1 MVHLIKTENVFY
13 VTLFKDGRELH
24 EVLLTVTIKFYSNV
38 QIFYSPYI
46 VNGINSIPETYY
58 HLLLT
63 TGEEEQP

>member
-13 VTLFKDGRELH
+13 VTLFTDGRELQ

-46 VNGINSIPETYY
+46 VNGINSILETYY